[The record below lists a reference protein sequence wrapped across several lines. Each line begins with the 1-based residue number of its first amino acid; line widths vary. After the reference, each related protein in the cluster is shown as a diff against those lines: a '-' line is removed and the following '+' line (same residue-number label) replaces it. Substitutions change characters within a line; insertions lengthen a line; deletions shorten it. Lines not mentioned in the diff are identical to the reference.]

1 MGTSNA
7 FGGPGNNT
15 PLVPSW
21 LEPDAPIFPTPP
33 NGIPPDMDGGTP
45 YPEIPM
51 AQPPLNK
58 PPPSPNRFA
67 SARTNMTR
75 FIKSGGND
83 NASRGRAI
91 SHYVRIS
98 SGGARQ
104 AARRMGS
111 SRVSAGRLA
120 GFLSDV
126 ERRGQ
131 NDALQSLNLEE
142 LAGLPISEVFLGMVD
157 YLCPDGGSIDEGI
170 ARGAFIETIVDLAQI
185 GEINLDALN
194 FDQMRTV
201 FELYVTHTIEN
212 RLYNDIGTQI
222 IRIPPDIRM
231 ALRIQNQI
239 RDFIRRG
246 VADALTRMKDAM
258 RQLTREGVGE
268 FVDRVYEDAFGI
280 LLNLSETEAE
290 AI

>member
-1 MGTSNA
+1 
-7 FGGPGNNT
+7 
-15 PLVPSW
+15 
-21 LEPDAPIFPTPP
+21 
-33 NGIPPDMDGGTP
+33 
-45 YPEIPM
+45 
-51 AQPPLNK
+51 
-58 PPPSPNRFA
+58 
-67 SARTNMTR
+67 
-75 FIKSGGND
+75 
-83 NASRGRAI
+83 
-91 SHYVRIS
+91 
-98 SGGARQ
+98 
-104 AARRMGS
+104 
-111 SRVSAGRLA
+111 
-120 GFLSDV
+120 
-126 ERRGQ
+126 
-131 NDALQSLNLEE
+131 
-142 LAGLPISEVFLGMVD
+142 MVD

-170 ARGAFIETIVDLAQI
+170 ARDAFIETIVDLAQI

-246 VADALTRMKDAM
+246 VADALTKMKDAM
-258 RQLTREGVGE
+258 RQLTREGVGK